1 LSAAPAAALSTTGF
15 NQAVKKVL
23 SIIFVLLL
31 LTPATVWLARL
42 DFGSHVERIG
52 LKPPRF
58 DAGALLNN
66 DYYRSFDQY
75 FNDSFSLRG
84 PLLFVRRWLDY
95 RLFKTSDLAAVHVGR
110 QGWLF
115 SRESIEDFQKGACD
129 DLALIEQLAIDLYAV
144 DQLLSASG
152 RRFVFTVAPSKA
164 SIYPEYLGFIPTDGN
179 CGRSRYD
186 LLLEALERHPL
197 KNFVRLDHHLLTAKN
212 GKEWL
217 YNPTGTHWNARGAA
231 VAADALGRQIEQ
243 DVADH
248 RAFEHSQNNP
258 GHHVDLARRL
268 LGLRTEVEDDA
279 VTEFIFS
286 ATFDR
291 PKAVIY
297 GDGYIKNLLPYLSQ
311 IMGTLEVVRAD
322 SVPSRQSTEDLK
334 AADIVLLETA
344 ESHLGMIRLDVNRIY
359 TTFSADALLPVSYP
373 MDLQSI
379 VPQANIS
386 LNKCTAGLEIKS
398 VGDPSRFAIKSVPG
412 SDHQVF
418 RLLKLAVEAPHSD
431 TMTFTFKTHPPLV
444 THKALR
450 PGFTTLYLPLPFEK
464 RVSLIINP
472 GSKAGVLMLQSADI
486 ITFAQLRETTEPRR
500 LKNFLAKW
508 PSDRKIAV
516 AKLDSEAEA
525 SGVKPVPRLSK
536 STPDSKDS
544 GESASPQ
551 APVGALKAAFDEV
564 FANQQ
569 TRLKKD
575 APGTSIAKSARSP
588 SAGSVEKSENAIAK
602 EILPEEN
609 DTEISIAETSTVG
622 SIRKFENSKEAAAHE
637 KDRMRV
643 SSIAATPPPTLPEI
657 TLTDFADGR
666 IFQRQRNSADIV
678 VSGTYN
684 GSLQAIEARVVQSDT
699 QAQIIPWRVI
709 DPAPANGIFVG
720 RLTKVPQGGWYILQV
735 RSQGN
740 HRMMASGKNRWGVG
754 MLIACLGQSNMNE
767 WFHTGNDLKAH
778 SLLRKFNAD
787 GWSRLNTTGNAA
799 IAFGN
804 RIVERLGIPIGL
816 LDFAVNGSGL
826 RKEADWGT
834 GYWSDTRPNSIYN
847 RFIDGVAA
855 AGGMLE
861 YVIWIQGEAD
871 AAKGTVTQEE
881 YAFSLTHFIEDQV
894 RIDIVN
900 GSQREQL
907 PFLIVMM
914 IKRPGGKDKPHQAI
928 RNAQKQVV
936 ANVSD
941 CYLAA
946 TTLDLK
952 NHGRQHLTPKAY
964 IVMGQRVAQAILH
977 IVGKEPYHR
986 GPQVIVAGKIDA
998 RTVEIK
1004 IRHNGGND
1012 FAPVSG
1018 ISGWEIIAAGESVP
1032 IQKVYRHDARTIRIV
1047 TAQPLSG
1054 PASIRYLYGAMPDV
1068 RHAVL
1073 DNSPLSLPLEEYQSK
1088 IN

>member
-1 LSAAPAAALSTTGF
+1 M
-15 NQAVKKVL
+15 KKVL

-31 LTPATVWLARL
+31 LTPAAVWIAHL
-42 DFGSHVERIG
+42 DFGSQVERIG

-58 DAGALLNN
+58 DAGALLNS

-84 PLLFVRRWLDY
+84 PLLFAKRWLDY
-95 RLFKTSDLAAVHVGR
+95 RLFKTTDLAAVHVGR

-115 SRESIEDFQKGACD
+115 SRKSIENFQKEACD
-129 DLALIEQLAIDLYAV
+129 DQPLMEHLALGLHAV

-152 RRFVFTVAPSKA
+152 RRFVFTVAPNKA
-164 SIYPEYLGFIPTDGN
+164 SIYPEYLGFIPTDGK

-197 KNFVRLDHHLLTAKN
+197 KNFVRLDHHLLNAKN
-212 GKEWL
+212 GTEWL

-231 VAADALGRQIEQ
+231 VAADALGRQIEL
-243 DVADH
+243 DVAEH
-248 RAFEHSQNNP
+248 RAFDHAQNNP

-268 LGLRTEVEDDA
+268 LGLRTQVEDDA
-279 VTEFIFS
+279 VIELISS

-291 PKAVIY
+291 PKAVVY

-334 AADIVLLETA
+334 GADIVLLETA
-344 ESHLGMIRLDVNRIY
+344 ESNLAMIRLDVSRIY
-359 TTFSADALLPVSYP
+359 ATFAADALLPVSYP
-373 MDLQSI
+373 LDLQSF
-379 VPQANIS
+379 VPQANIT

-398 VGDPSRFAIKSVPG
+398 VGGPSRFAIMSVPG

-418 RLLKLAVEAPHSD
+418 RLLKLRVEAPHSD
-431 TMTFTFKTHPPLV
+431 TMTLEFKTHPPLV

-450 PGFTTLYLPLPFEK
+450 PGFTTLFLPLPFEK
-464 RVSLIINP
+464 RVSLSINP
-472 GSKAGVLMLQSADI
+472 GSKAGVLMLQSAEI
-486 ITFAQLRETTEPRR
+486 ITFAALRETTEPRR
-500 LKNFLAKW
+500 LQNFLAKW
-508 PSDRKIAV
+508 PSDRKIAS

-525 SGVKPVPRLSK
+525 AGVKPAPPLSG
-536 STPDSKDS
+536 STPDLKDS
-544 GESASPQ
+544 GDMSLPQ
-551 APVGALKAAFDEV
+551 APVSALKAAFDEV
-564 FANQQ
+564 FANQE
-569 TRLKKD
+569 TRLKKGV
-575 APGTSIAKSARSP
+575 PGTSIAKSVRSP

-602 EILPEEN
+602 EIPPEEN
-609 DTEISIAETSTVG
+609 DTEIGIAETSSVG
-622 SIRKFENSKEAAAHE
+622 PERKFDNSKEAAGHE
-637 KDRMRV
+637 KDRTRG
-643 SSIAATPPPTLPEI
+643 SSITATSPPTLAAI

-666 IFQRQRNSADIV
+666 IFQRQETSADIV
-678 VSGTYN
+678 VSGTYD
-684 GSLQAIEARVVQSDT
+684 GSLPAIEARVVQSDT
-699 QAQIIPWRVI
+699 QAQIVPWRVI
-709 DPAPANGIFVG
+709 DPSPANGIFVG
-720 RLTKVPQGGWYILQV
+720 RLNKVPQGGWYTLQV
-735 RSQGN
+735 RSQSN
-740 HRMMASGKNRWGVG
+740 HRIMANGKNRWGVG

-778 SLLRKFNAD
+778 SLLRKFNAK
-787 GWSRLNTTGNAA
+787 GWSRLDTTGNAA

-804 RIVERLGIPIGL
+804 RIIERLGIPIGL
-816 LDFAVNGSGL
+816 LDFGVNGSGL

-834 GYWSDTRPNSIYN
+834 GYWADTRPDSIYN
-847 RFIDGVAA
+847 RFINGVAA
-855 AGGMLE
+855 VGGMLE

-881 YAFSLTHFIEDQV
+881 YAFSLTHFIENQI

-914 IKRPGGKDKPHQAI
+914 IRRPGGRDEPHQAI
-928 RNAQKQVV
+928 RNAQVQVV
-936 ANVSD
+936 ESVSN

-964 IVMGQRVAQAILH
+964 IAMGQRAAQAVLYV
-977 IVGKEPYHR
+977 VGKETYHR
-986 GPQVIVAGKIDA
+986 GPQVIAAGQIDA

-1004 IRHNGGND
+1004 IQHHGGND

-1018 ISGWEIIAAGESVP
+1018 ISGWEIIAGGRRVP
-1032 IQKVYRHDARTIRIV
+1032 IQEVYRHDARTIRIV

-1054 PASIRYLYGAMPDV
+1054 PASIRYLYGAVPDV
-1068 RHAVL
+1068 KRPVM
-1073 DNSPLSLPLEEYQSK
+1073 DNSPLSLPLEEYQSE

>member
-1 LSAAPAAALSTTGF
+1 M
-15 NQAVKKVL
+15 KKVL
-23 SIIFVLLL
+23 SIIFVLML
-31 LTPATVWLARL
+31 LTPAAVRLARL
-42 DFGSHVERIG
+42 DFGIHVEHIG

-58 DAGALLNN
+58 DAGALLDS

-75 FNDSFSLRG
+75 LNDSFSLRG
-84 PLLFVRRWLDY
+84 PLLFAKRWLDY
-95 RLFKTSDLAAVHVGR
+95 RLFKTTDLAAVHVGR

-115 SRESIEDFQKGACD
+115 SRESIEDFQKEACD
-129 DLALIEQLAIDLYAV
+129 DLALIEHLAIDLYAV
-144 DQLLSASG
+144 DRLLSASG
-152 RRFVFTVAPSKA
+152 RRFVFTVAPSKS
-164 SIYPEYLGFIPTDGN
+164 SIYPEYLGFIPADGK

-197 KNFVRLDHHLLTAKN
+197 KNFVRLDHHLLNAKN

-248 RAFEHSQNNP
+248 RAFEHSQNNL

-279 VTEFIFS
+279 VIEFIS
-286 ATFDR
+286 AATFDR

-344 ESHLGMIRLDVNRIY
+344 ESRLGMIRLDVNRIY
-359 TTFSADALLPVSYP
+359 TTFAADALLPVSYP
-373 MDLQSI
+373 LDLQSF

-386 LNKCTAGLEIKS
+386 LNKRAAGLEIKS

-412 SDHQVF
+412 SDHRVF
-418 RLLKLAVEAPHSD
+418 RLLKLTVEAPHSD
-431 TMTFTFKTHPPLV
+431 TMTFTFKTHPTLV
-444 THKALR
+444 TQKALR
-450 PGFTTLYLPLPFEK
+450 PGFTTLHLPLAFEK
-464 RVSLIINP
+464 MVSLSINP
-472 GSKAGVLMLQSADI
+472 GSKAGVLILHSAEI
-486 ITFAQLRETTEPRR
+486 LTFAELRETTEPRR

-516 AKLDSEAEA
+516 AKVDSEAEA
-525 SGVKPVPRLSK
+525 AGLKPAPRLSGSK
-536 STPDSKDS
+536 PDSKDS
-544 GESASPQ
+544 GKSASPQ
-551 APVGALKAAFDEV
+551 APVSALKAAFDEV
-564 FANQQ
+564 FANQE
-569 TRLKKD
+569 TRFKK
-575 APGTSIAKSARSP
+575 GTPAASIAKSVRSL
-588 SAGSVEKSENAIAK
+588 SASNVEKPKNDIAK
-602 EILPEEN
+602 DIPPEEN
-609 DTEISIAETSTVG
+609 APETGIAKTSPAG
-622 SIRKFENSKEAAAHE
+622 SKSKFDNSKERTAHE
-637 KDRMRV
+637 KDQTRV
-643 SSIAATPPPTLPEI
+643 SNIAATPLPTSAAI

-666 IFQRQRNSADIV
+666 IFQRQGTSADIV

-699 QAQIIPWRVI
+699 QAQIVPWRVI

-720 RLTKVPQGGWYILQV
+720 RLKKVPQGGWYILQV
-735 RSQGN
+735 RSQSN
-740 HRMMASGKNRWGVG
+740 HRVMANGRNRWGVG

-767 WFHTGNDLKAH
+767 WFHTGNDLKANT
-778 SLLRKFNAD
+778 LLRKFNAN
-787 GWSRLNTTGNAA
+787 GWSRLNITGNAA

-804 RIVERLGIPIGL
+804 RMIERLGIPVGL
-816 LDFAVNGSGL
+816 LDFGVNGSGL

-834 GYWSDTRPNSIYN
+834 GYWADTRPNSIYN
-847 RFIDGVAA
+847 RFINAVAA
-855 AGGMLE
+855 VGGVLE

-881 YAFSLTHFIEDQV
+881 YAFSLTHFIKNQI
-894 RIDIVN
+894 RMDIVN
-900 GSQREQL
+900 GSEREQL
-907 PFLIVMM
+907 PFLVVMM
-914 IKRPGGKDKPHQAI
+914 IKRPGGKDKTHQAI

-936 ANVSD
+936 ESVSD

-964 IVMGQRVAQAILH
+964 IVMGQRVAQAVLH

-986 GPQVIVAGKIDA
+986 GPQVVDA
-998 RTVEIK
+998 RRIDDYTVEIK
-1004 IRHNGGND
+1004 IQHHGGND

-1032 IQKVYRHDARTIRIV
+1032 IQKVYRHDARTIRVV
-1047 TAQPLSG
+1047 TAQPLSK

-1073 DNSPLSLPLEEYQSK
+1073 DNSPLSLPLEEYQSE